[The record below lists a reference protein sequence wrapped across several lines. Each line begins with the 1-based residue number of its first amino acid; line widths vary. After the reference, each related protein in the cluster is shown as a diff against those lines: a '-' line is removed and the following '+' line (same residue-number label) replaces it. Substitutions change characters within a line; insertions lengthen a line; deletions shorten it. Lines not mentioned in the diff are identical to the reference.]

1 VTRELLLESFG
12 VLEGDFPI
20 GEVARMSAVA
30 TTSSLRDVQGVRTF
44 IDSSGNELSF
54 VMEPVD
60 RLRAL
65 FRKWRSE
72 NPRP

>member
-1 VTRELLLESFG
+1 MENFG
-12 VLEGDFPI
+12 VLEADLPV

-30 TTSSLRDVQGVRTF
+30 TTSSLRDVQGVSTF
-44 IDSSGNELSF
+44 VDSSGNELSF
-54 VMEPVD
+54 DMEPVD